1 MKTTQQLIQ
10 TIEDIFND
18 YRNSELFEAKANAC
32 ADASLFMGEMLD
44 KTDSLTEAIGNGLR
58 ELADAVRELAAA
70 VAESRT
76 ATARKLV

>member
-1 MKTTQQLIQ
+1 MRAPSALSSSKRAVI
-10 TIEDIFND
+10 ND

-44 KTDSLTEAIGNGLR
+44 KTDSLTEAIGDGLR

>member
-1 MKTTQQLIQ
+1 MGKM
-10 TIEDIFND
+10 IE
-18 YRNSELFEAKANAC
+18 
-32 ADASLFMGEMLD
+32 
-44 KTDSLTEAIGNGLR
+44 KTDSLTEAIGDGLR